1 MASPSRAPTPCTVRR
16 SRLMFDRTRSTSA
29 AIRATR
35 PSARS
40 SAPADASALGGLQR
54 GGGLGQ
60 LLLAAVD
67 PLAQGAG
74 RGVAR
79 VGERR
84 ATQGQLLVVDPLE
97 VGHGEEHLAPDLD
110 QRRHGRIIG
119 RGQPCGDRGDE
130 LRVVGDVLPHA
141 TIAARGHRHQAPG
154 PVDDVDRQPVDL
166 QLAQH
171 RREPVDRALHPL
183 RPRRQLVVGEGVVQ
197 RVQPLEGARPDRTSR
212 PATRRPTASGSPG
225 SRSSGCSASSA
236 TSSANRA
243 SYSASE
249 IVGASCW

>member
-1 MASPSRAPTPCTVRR
+1 MNSRTASR
-16 SRLMFDRTRSTSA
+16 SVHDLARSEVG
-29 AIRATR
+29 R
-35 PSARS
+35 PSAAS
-40 SAPADASALGGLQR
+40 TSYPWDWVSIGQPLAGTHPVHGQAQPAHVRPDPLDLGGHPGHAALGPLQRARGRIPRPGGLQR

-97 VGHGEEHLAPDLD
+97 VGHGEEHLPPDLD

-119 RGQPCGDRGDE
+119 RGQPRRDRGDE
-130 LRVVGDVLPHA
+130 LRVVGDVLPHTTVA
-141 TIAARGHRHQAPG
+141 PGGHRDQAPG

-171 RREPVDRALHPL
+171 RREPVDRALDPL
-183 RPRRQLVVGEGVVQ
+183 GPRR
-197 RVQPLEGARPDRTSR
+197 RAP
-212 PATRRPTASGSPG
+212 RR
-225 SRSSGCSASSA
+225 
-236 TSSANRA
+236 
-243 SYSASE
+243 
-249 IVGASCW
+249 